1 MAVTMQRSSD
11 SIASLA
17 AALAKAQAVL
27 VNPEKT
33 LVATIRPDGPEA
45 AARSFRYASLS
56 SGLEIVRKT
65 LGQHEIAT
73 VQIYRDRSGCRHC
86 QPHNRAGAFIGGMD
100 RLGLAGLCAERDR
113 DAASDGG
120 GADLCAPLRDVLGEL
135 TRSLGRLYASEGR
148 PSIPPEQLLSALLL
162 QVFYGIRSERQL
174 MEQLDY
180 NLLYRWFV
188 GVSPDDPIWDP
199 TTFTKNRDRLQTGAV
214 FAEFMSKLLNH
225 SEVKPLLSD
234 EHFSV
239 DGTLIE
245 AWASH
250 KSFRPKDGSGD
261 DDGGADF
268 HGQQRK
274 NDTHAST
281 SDPDSRLYRKAAG
294 REAKLCYMGH
304 ATMENRHGLAV
315 AGMVT
320 LANGTAE
327 RRASQIMLKA
337 KAKEAGG
344 RITVGE
350 DKAYDTADHVAHLR
364 AINVTPHVTQN
375 DCITATGKRRRSAID
390 GRTTRH
396 EGYGMSQSC
405 RAMIECIFG
414 WGKQHGTM
422 RKTKH
427 RGLASVSTD
436 FMLNL
441 IAYNLTRIPKL
452 LTA

>member
-1 MAVTMQRSSD
+1 MRGGFTDQGGVFSYIS
-11 SIASLA
+11 
-17 AALAKAQAVL
+17 
-27 VNPEKT
+27 
-33 LVATIRPDGPEA
+33 PEA
-45 AARSFRYASLS
+45 RVPADHPL
-56 SGLEIVRKT
+56 RKIRE
-65 LGQHEIAT
+65 L
-73 VQIYRDRSGCRHC
+73 V
-86 QPHNRAGAFIGGMD
+86 
-100 RLGLAGLCAERDR
+100 
-113 DAASDGG
+113 
-120 GADLCAPLRDVLGEL
+120 RDVLSEMN
-135 TRSLGRLYASEGR
+135 RDLGKLYASEGR
-148 PSIPPEQLLSALLL
+148 PSTPPEQLLSALLL

-188 GVSPDDPIWDP
+188 GLSPDDPVWDP
-199 TTFTKNRDRLQTGAV
+199 TTFTKNRDRLQNGEV
-214 FAEFMSKLLNH
+214 FKKFMTKLLNH
-225 SEVKPLLSD
+225 PQVKPLLSD

-245 AWASH
+245 AWASQ

-268 HGQQRK
+268 HGQKRK

-281 SDPDSRLYRKAAG
+281 TDPDSRLYRKAAG

-315 AGMVT
+315 AGIVT
-320 LANGTAE
+320 QASGTAE
-327 RRASQIMLKA
+327 RRASEIMLKA
-337 KAKEAGG
+337 KSKAAGH
-344 RITVGE
+344 RLTVGE

-375 DCITATGKRRRSAID
+375 DCITSTGKRRQSAID
-390 GRTTRH
+390 GRTTPH
-396 EGYGMSQSC
+396 DGYGMSQSC

-427 RGLASVSTD
+427 RGITKVTTD

-441 IAYNLTRIPKL
+441 IAYNLIRIPKL

>member
-1 MAVTMQRSSD
+1 MRGAFVDQGGLFSY
-11 SIASLA
+11 
-17 AALAKAQAVL
+17 V
-27 VNPEKT
+27 V
-33 LVATIRPDGPEA
+33 PEA
-45 AARSFRYASLS
+45 RVPVNHPL
-56 SGLEIVRKT
+56 RKIRE
-65 LGQHEIAT
+65 L
-73 VQIYRDRSGCRHC
+73 V
-86 QPHNRAGAFIGGMD
+86 
-100 RLGLAGLCAERDR
+100 
-113 DAASDGG
+113 
-120 GADLCAPLRDVLGEL
+120 RDVLGEL
-135 TRSLGRLYASEGR
+135 NRTLGKLYASEGR

-174 MEQLDY
+174 IEQLDY

-188 GVSPDDPIWDP
+188 GLSPDDPVWDQ
-199 TTFTKNRDRLQTGAV
+199 TTFTKNRDRLQKGEV
-214 FAEFMSKLLNH
+214 FTKFMSKLLNH
-225 SEVKPLLSD
+225 PQVKPLLSD

-245 AWASH
+245 AWASY

-261 DDGGADF
+261 DDGGANF
-268 HGQQRK
+268 HGQRRK
-274 NDTHAST
+274 NDTHASG

-304 ATMENRHGLAV
+304 ATMENQHGLAV

-320 LANGTAE
+320 LADGTAE
-327 RRASQIMLKA
+327 RRASETMLKA
-337 KAKEAGG
+337 KAKETGC

-350 DKAYDTADHVAHLR
+350 DKAYDTADHVANLR
-364 AINVTPHVTQN
+364 AINVTPHVAQN
-375 DCITATGKRRRSAID
+375 DSVTATGKRRQSAID

-396 EGYGMSQSC
+396 EGYRMSQSC

-427 RGLASVSTD
+427 RGRARVATD

-441 IAYNLTRIPKL
+441 IAYNLIRIPKL
-452 LTA
+452 LAA